1 MIKSKN
7 IFYTTILP
15 TFLIVKTNYNLFLV
29 NVLKNKTKT
38 KIKFKNKNNKK
49 NYIINNT
56 SNVFN
61 FFLSFNKTLH
71 INKNNFINTQKILS
85 FLLKYKLKWN
95 FKKIKYRGKGF
106 KVKKFNKLCKIT
118 FRLGKSHWTKLL
130 YNNLYLIVRRT
141 KKNTYCFISIKN
153 KIFIGF
159 KKIIVKIKGINRYT
173 KRGLRLTRQFIKK
186 RFGKI
191 SQASSVFNR

>member
-7 IFYTTILP
+7 IFYTTIL
-15 TFLIVKTNYNLFLV
+15 TNFLLVKTPYNVFII
-29 NVLKNKTKT
+29 NVLKKKIKT
-38 KIKFKNKNNKK
+38 KINFKNKTNKK

-56 SNVFN
+56 ANIFN
-61 FFLSFNKTLH
+61 FFLSLNKTLH
-71 INKNNFINTQKILS
+71 INKNNFVTTYKNIL

-106 KVKKFNKLCKIT
+106 KVKKFNQLSKIT

-130 YNNLYLIVRRT
+130 YNNFCIIIKRT

-153 KIFIGF
+153 KIFIGL
-159 KKIIVKIKGINRYT
+159 KKTITKIKGVNKYT
-173 KRGLRLTRQFIKK
+173 KRGLRLTRQFIQK

>member
-15 TFLIVKTNYNLFLV
+15 TFLLIKTNYNLFLV

-49 NYIINNT
+49 NYIINST

-71 INKNNFINTQKILS
+71 INKNNFINTQKIIS
-85 FLLKYKLKWN
+85 FLLKYKLK
-95 FKKIKYRGKGF
+95 
-106 KVKKFNKLCKIT
+106 
-118 FRLGKSHWTKLL
+118 
-130 YNNLYLIVRRT
+130 
-141 KKNTYCFISIKN
+141 
-153 KIFIGF
+153 
-159 KKIIVKIKGINRYT
+159 
-173 KRGLRLTRQFIKK
+173 
-186 RFGKI
+186 
-191 SQASSVFNR
+191 